1 MAHAPAV
8 MIAHA
13 PLRFLPTLQGVVV
26 GLVCVGGSPSLG
38 WAADADVL
46 NALQS
51 AERRDVPSLVIYSAS
66 MQDSVLAYYPEYLR
80 LNIDLAQQP
89 VESIVSFAKR
99 YAGSALAEKLSADYA
114 EARAKQGDDAA
125 VRQVAA
131 FISNPDLSESCAVA
145 QAQFAGGDALALS
158 SLREPVW
165 LATAALPDACQRV
178 AMQLLTSPMI
188 TAADRQQRLW
198 ALLRSNQRTAAVTVA
213 NVMGL
218 ALNAE
223 QLATVAA
230 TPEAQIQSGD
240 YGSPSAQAL
249 YVLALGRLAER
260 SVEAAANAHAA
271 VASQLPA
278 DLRRYGYRILAMN
291 TTGRAVVNNGF
302 DPRTVLWFDQ
312 SVGLAWSDE
321 EADAY
326 ARHAVRMG
334 EWESILRALDG
345 MSFNSQ
351 QKRDWQYWF
360 ARASEQRADPRAKS
374 IAQAFYRSL
383 AVDTDYYG
391 LLARD
396 RLGLRTTTLDPMY
409 QPTDADRARMRQ
421 DIHFKRA
428 FALRD
433 AGVPATWATR
443 EWNWA
448 VRQASQKQDD
458 GLILAAAEQADRI
471 DWHDRAIYATERT
484 TRLFNDVIRYP
495 TPYRDQVVRYSAQV
509 QLDPAWAYGLMRQES
524 RFVHNARSGVGAGGL
539 MQIMP
544 TTGKW
549 IAGRLGE
556 PFSQSRLTEMDTNI
570 RYGTFYLSHILQ
582 QLNNQPVL
590 ATAGYNAGPTR
601 AKRWQPANAP
611 LSSDQY
617 TESIPFLETRDYVKN
632 VMTNALHY
640 SLLFGQ
646 KEQSL
651 LARMGDIPVR
661 GDASIEGP

>member
-1 MAHAPAV
+1 MTHALIV
-8 MIAHA
+8 MMTPHPRRQRLMRWAQWA
-13 PLRFLPTLQGVVV
+13 
-26 GLVCVGGSPSLG
+26 GLVTVGMSSMPSQ
-38 WAADADVL
+38 AADADIVA
-46 NALQS
+46 ALQ
-51 AERRDVPSLVIYSAS
+51 AADRRDLPSLVMYSAS
-66 MQDSVLAYYPEYLR
+66 MQSSVLGYYPEYLQ
-80 LNIDLAQQP
+80 LNIELAQQP
-89 VESIVSFAKR
+89 VERIVAFAKR
-99 YAGSALAEKLSADYA
+99 YAGSALAEKLTADYA

-125 VRQVAA
+125 VRQVTG
-131 FISNPDLSESCAVA
+131 FISNPDLSESCAMA
-145 QAQFAGGDALALS
+145 QAQFAGGDPLALS
-158 SLREPVW
+158 SLREQVW
-165 LATAALPDACQRV
+165 LVTAQLPDLCQRV
-178 AMQLLTSPMI
+178 NTQLLSSPMI

-198 ALLRSNQRTAAVTVA
+198 ALLRSNQRGSALVVA
-213 NVMGL
+213 NAMGL
-218 ALNAE
+218 SLNAE
-223 QLATVAA
+223 QLASVAA
-230 TPEAQIQSGD
+230 LPDAQLQTFLD
-240 YGSPSAQAL
+240 DSPATQAL

-260 SVEAAANAHAA
+260 SVDAAAQAHSTLAA
-271 VASQLPA
+271 QLPVA
-278 DLRRYGYRILAMN
+278 LRRYGYRILAMS

-334 EWESILRALDG
+334 QWESVLRALDS
-345 MSFNSQ
+345 MSFSSQ

-360 ARASEQRADPRAKS
+360 ARASEQRADPKAQA

-383 AVDTDYYG
+383 AVDSDYYG
-391 LLARD
+391 LLSRD
-396 RLGLRTTTLDPMY
+396 RIGLRTNTLDPLY
-409 QPTDADRARMRQ
+409 QPTDADRAKLRQ
-421 DIHFKRA
+421 NIHFQRA
-428 FALRD
+428 FALREQ
-433 AGVPATWATR
+433 GVSASWATR

-458 GLILAAAEQADRI
+458 GLILAAAEQADRS

-495 TPYRDQVVRYSAQV
+495 TPYRDQVMTYSAQV

-524 RFVHNARSGVGAGGL
+524 RFVRNARSGVGAGGL

-544 TTGKW
+544 NTGKW

-556 PFSQSRLTEMDTNI
+556 PFSQARLTEMDTNI

-582 QLNNQPVL
+582 QLSAQPVL

-601 AKRWQPANAP
+601 AKRWQPVNAP
-611 LSSDQY
+611 LSADQY

-640 SLLFGQ
+640 SVLFG
-646 KEQSL
+646 KKDQSL
-651 LARMGDIPVR
+651 SARMGVIPTQTQA
-661 GDASIEGP
+661 GIEGP